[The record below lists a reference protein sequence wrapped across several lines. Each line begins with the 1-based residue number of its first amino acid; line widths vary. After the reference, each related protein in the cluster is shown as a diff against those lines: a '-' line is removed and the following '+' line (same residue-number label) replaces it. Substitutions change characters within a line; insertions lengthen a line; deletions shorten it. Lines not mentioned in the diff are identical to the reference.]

1 MLSEGLNSPEH
12 RAGGHAMGTNLPQGD
27 VDMNILNSLDNT
39 GQAGSVINVLAEGAA
54 LEALLSNMILLM

>member
-54 LEALLSNMILLM
+54 FALLSNMILLM

>member
-1 MLSEGLNSPEH
+1 
-12 RAGGHAMGTNLPQGD
+12 MGTNLPQGD

-54 LEALLSNMILLM
+54 FALLSNMILLM